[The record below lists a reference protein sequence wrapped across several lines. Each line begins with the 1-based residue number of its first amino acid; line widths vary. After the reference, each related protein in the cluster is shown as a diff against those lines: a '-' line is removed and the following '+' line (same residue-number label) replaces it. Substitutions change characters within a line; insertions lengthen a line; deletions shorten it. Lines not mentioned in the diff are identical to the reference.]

1 MKKRFTSTA
10 KTASPGSAPPRSWQR
25 LTREYPGVVAA
36 YDTLSEVCR
45 QAGPLDDATVALV
58 KLAVSIGAGAE
69 RTVHAHAKK
78 ALREGVDAESVRQVA
93 LVALPTIGLP
103 AALDAL
109 RWVDESVCEA
119 SNRDEAARERRVIA

>member
-1 MKKRFTSTA
+1 MKKRLTSTA
-10 KTASPGSAPPRSWQR
+10 KQAASPGSAPPRSWQR

-36 YDTLSEVCR
+36 YDTLSTACR
-45 QAGPLDDATVALV
+45 QAGPLDEATVALV

-78 ALREGVDAESVRQVA
+78 ALREGVDAESLRQVA

-109 RWVDESVCEA
+109 RWLDESVAEA
-119 SNRDEAARERRVIA
+119 SHHDEARRAAS

>member
-1 MKKRFTSTA
+1 
-10 KTASPGSAPPRSWQR
+10 
-25 LTREYPGVVAA
+25 VVAA
-36 YDTLSEVCR
+36 YDRLSEVCR
-45 QAGPLDDATVALV
+45 RAGPLDEATVALV

-93 LVALPTIGLP
+93 IVALPTVGLP

-109 RWVDESVCEA
+109 RWVDESICEA
-119 SNRDEAARERRVIA
+119 SDRDEAARRA